1 MNKSVSG
8 ILIGISLVC
17 GGCGPS
23 ATERT
28 ALNEN
33 RMLKE
38 RVSSL
43 EEDAKRD
50 SEAATAARASLQ
62 QLKGETEKKEK
73 STAAERDEA
82 KKRFEEVK
90 KAFDDYRAKYRVTAR
105 APGVRI
111 ARLDLGQDKV
121 YENVEIMEVTPGE
134 LRFHHSFGTGKV
146 ALGMLE
152 PALRDR
158 LDYDAEEAA
167 VWMAA
172 HAPKVPSLEEAET
185 ETDRLL
191 LASVGKG
198 NSAQKTAAQQTW
210 NASRRKRLQTDLN
223 GLYASARTLQ
233 ADRNCCPVHKRYQLA
248 EWSREADKLKK
259 AIAAIPAS

>member
-1 MNKSVSG
+1 MSKSLSG
-8 ILIGISLVC
+8 ILIGVSLVC

-23 ATERT
+23 ASERA

-38 RVSSL
+38 RLSSL
-43 EEDAKRD
+43 EEDARRD
-50 SEAATAARASLQ
+50 SESASAARASLQ
-62 QLKGETEKKEK
+62 QLKEETEKKEK
-73 STAAERDEA
+73 TAAGERDDA

-105 APGVRI
+105 APGVKI

-121 YENVEIMEVTPGE
+121 YENVEIIEVTPGE
-134 LRFHHSFGTGKV
+134 LRFHHSFGTAKV

-172 HAPKVPSLEEAET
+172 HAPKLPSLEEKET

-191 LASVGKG
+191 LATVGKG
-198 NSAQKTAAQQTW
+198 SSAQKAAAQQSR
-210 NASRRKRLQTDLN
+210 NASRRKRLQADLN

-248 EWSREADKLKK
+248 EWSQEAEKLKK
-259 AIAAIPAS
+259 AIAAIPTS